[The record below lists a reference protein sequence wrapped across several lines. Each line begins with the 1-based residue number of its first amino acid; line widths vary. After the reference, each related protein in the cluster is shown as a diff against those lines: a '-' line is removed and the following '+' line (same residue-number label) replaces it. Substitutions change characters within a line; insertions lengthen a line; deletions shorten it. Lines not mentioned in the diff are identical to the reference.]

1 MGKVAVLAV
10 PLSSFPQDFLQGDC
24 TKARQKLN
32 WKPRVT
38 FDVSGPVVPAGCSR
52 PLKTIPREGEGGAT
66 PLCGVTWA
74 P

>member
-1 MGKVAVLAV
+1 MLLAA

-38 FDVSGPVVPAGCSR
+38 FDVSGLPGALCTCPVFASS
-52 PLKTIPREGEGGAT
+52 KSTPRGGGGRRGGD
-66 PLCGVTWA
+66 LQGG
-74 P
+74 